1 MASDPQ
7 RQSLPFEPKN
17 TNKANTQKTKT
28 APAKQTAAKGAA
40 KDVTKASPK
49 SKIPAAL
56 RPKGEGQRQ
65 PANSIPEVVSRRMIR
80 RMVAFSGIPTILGL
94 GVFVGAYLLIS
105 RQILEFPKSLVLVL
119 SLACFGLGFLGLSYG
134 VLSASWEE
142 DTEGSLL
149 GATEFSLNFRRM
161 IRAWKEAKQS

>member
-7 RQSLPFEPKN
+7 RQSLPFEPKSA
-17 TNKANTQKTKT
+17 NKSKPPSTKQ
-28 APAKQTAAKGAA
+28 AVA
-40 KDVTKASPK
+40 KDVTEANLKN
-49 SKIPAAL
+49 KIPAAL
-56 RPKGEGQRQ
+56 RPKEQGQSV
-65 PANSIPEVVSRRMIR
+65 NSIPEVVSRRMIR
-80 RMVAFSGIPTILGL
+80 RMVAFSGVPTILGL
-94 GVFVGAYLLIS
+94 GVFVGAYFLIS

-149 GATEFSLNFRRM
+149 GTAEFSLNFGRM
-161 IRAWKEAKQS
+161 IRAWKEARQP

>member
-17 TNKANTQKTKT
+17 TTKSKA
-28 APAKQTAAKGAA
+28 APAKQASA
-40 KDVTKASPK
+40 KDATKTSPK
-49 SKIPAAL
+49 SQIPAAL
-56 RPKGEGQRQ
+56 RPKGQGQRQ
-65 PANSIPEVVSRRMIR
+65 SANSIPEVVSRRMIR
-80 RMVAFSGIPTILGL
+80 RMVAFSGVPTVLGL
-94 GVFVGAYLLIS
+94 GVFVGAYFLIS

-149 GATEFSLNFRRM
+149 GTTEFSLNFGRM
-161 IRAWKEAKQS
+161 IRAWQEAKQS

>member
-7 RQSLPFEPKN
+7 RQSLPFEPKSA
-17 TNKANTQKTKT
+17 NKSKTT
-28 APAKQTAAKGAA
+28 SAKQAVA
-40 KDVTKASPK
+40 KDVSKASTK

-56 RPKGEGQRQ
+56 RPKEQGQS
-65 PANSIPEVVSRRMIR
+65 ANSIPEVVSRRMIR
-80 RMVAFSGIPTILGL
+80 RMVAFSGVPTVLGL
-94 GVFVGAYLLIS
+94 GVFVGAYFLIS

-149 GATEFSLNFRRM
+149 GTAEFSLNFGRM